1 MIEDIYIQKLI
12 DKLSKYELTPLE
24 RVILANDATVQ
35 SLLSVIFRI
44 PVQVEVI
51 AQVELNR
58 NIYRWVRLVA
68 DYSEAGKITT
78 CLAMSIIPTGL
89 NDFQFVE
96 GIRDKQKG
104 IGQLLSELDFKIKRE
119 ILGFY
124 ADETVFSRTYRIT
137 GSRITEYNREEK
149 CDILIT
155 EVFPRSVFRKVE
167 ERRV

>member
-1 MIEDIYIQKLI
+1 MIEEIYVQKLI
-12 DKLSKYELTPLE
+12 DKLSKYELSPLE

-35 SLLSVIFRI
+35 SLLSVILRI

-58 NIYRWVRLVA
+58 NIFRWVRLVA
-68 DYSEAGKITT
+68 DYGEAGKVTA
-78 CLAMSIIPTGL
+78 CLAMSVIPTGL

-96 GIRDKQKG
+96 GVRDKQRG
-104 IGQLLSELDFKIKRE
+104 IGQLLAELDFKIKRE

-124 ADETVFSRTYRIT
+124 ADEMVFSRTYRIT
-137 GSRITEYNREEK
+137 GNRITEYNRETK

-155 EVFPRSVFRKVE
+155 EVFQRQIFSKVE
-167 ERRV
+167 ERNM